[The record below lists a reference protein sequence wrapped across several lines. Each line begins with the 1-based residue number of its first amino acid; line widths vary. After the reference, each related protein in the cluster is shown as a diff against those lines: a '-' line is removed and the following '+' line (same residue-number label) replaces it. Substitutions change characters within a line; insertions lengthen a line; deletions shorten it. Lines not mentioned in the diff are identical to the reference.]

1 MSRLRVA
8 IVGGSGYT
16 GGELARLL
24 LFHPQIE
31 LTQVASSSYAGR
43 YLHSVHPNLRKICS
57 LRFCHP
63 DDLSTCDLLF
73 LCLPHGI
80 ASREIER
87 YRQLA
92 PRIIDL
98 SADFRLRSATLYAQ
112 WYGEPHSAPQL
123 LKEAVY
129 GLPELHRE
137 ELPFATLV
145 SGTGCMATTAILG
158 LYPLY
163 RSGLVNRAIP
173 LVVEAKVG
181 SSAAGATPGASSH
194 HPDRSGAVRSFQP
207 TGHRHTA
214 ELIQELGRVG
224 GVIMGANESIS
235 QPRGADE
242 SAVPTINRGL
252 HQARRGRLIAP
263 IADLSA
269 PAGASDQQIAFSA
282 TAVELVRGVLVTA
295 HVFVNEAIDERT
307 LWRLYR
313 ETYQHEPFIRLVKE
327 RNGVYRYP
335 EPKILA
341 GSNYCDIGF
350 ELDPHQQRVV
360 VIAALDNLMKGA
372 AGNAVQALNCM
383 NGWDESLGLTFPG
396 LHPV

>member
-1 MSRLRVA
+1 MNRLRVA
-8 IVGGSGYT
+8 IVGGSGYV

-24 LFHPQIE
+24 LFHPQVE
-31 LTQVASSSYAGR
+31 LTQVASSSHAGH
-43 YLHSVHPNLRKICS
+43 YLHSVHPNLRRQCS

-63 DDLSTCDLLF
+63 NDLTSNDVLF
-73 LCLPHGI
+73 LCLPHGTS
-80 ASREIER
+80 AREIER
-87 YRQLA
+87 YQSIA

-98 SADFRLRSATLYAQ
+98 SADFRLRSAALYEQ
-112 WYGEPHSAPQL
+112 WYGEVHSAPHL
-123 LKEAVY
+123 LAEAVY

-137 ELPFATLV
+137 ELPGATLV

-158 LYPLY
+158 LAPLY
-163 RSGLVNRAIP
+163 RAGLVNDAMP

-214 ELIQELGRVG
+214 ELIQELGQ
-224 GVIMGANESIS
+224 IMGV
-235 QPRGADE
+235 GT
-242 SAVPTINRGL
+242 V
-252 HQARRGRLIAP
+252 HQARTAEADKSAVGTGLKRAPQASLRPLRGIPGHFGIGTTR
-263 IADLSA
+263 
-269 PAGASDQQIAFSA
+269 IAFSA
-282 TAVELVRGVLVTA
+282 TAVELVRGVLITA
-295 HVFVNEAIDERT
+295 HVFVNELIDERA

-313 ETYQHEPFIRLVKE
+313 EAYQHEPFIRLVKE

-350 ELDPHQQRVV
+350 ELDADQQRVV

-372 AGNAVQALNCM
+372 AGNAMQALNCM
-383 NGWDESLGLTFPG
+383 CGWDETLGLTFPG